1 MPEPNGDARTTVP
14 DDGLPGV
21 RMRFE
26 ARVGLAAGAAALVPL
41 VAMLALGQGVVP
53 LTILLVATMPTALL
67 AWWVAGRIARRVRLL
82 AMATARVGQG
92 DLAVRVRP
100 RGNDEVDA
108 LMRSFNGMVDELQQ
122 SRSRI
127 AYLERIG
134 AWQQFAQRLAHE
146 IKNPLTPIQL
156 AIQEVAKKYDG
167 GDASFAHT
175 LATARE
181 VIEEEVETLRR
192 LVAAFTD
199 FGRLPDVK
207 LLDGDLAEFVRD
219 AGESHEFL
227 AEAAGTARDASTPVR
242 VEFAPGEAP
251 LPVRLD
257 RILLRRVLDNLVK
270 NAVQAGAHVVWVRAE
285 TRDNI
290 ALLTVED
297 DGPGVSEEA
306 RAHVFDPYFT
316 THKEGTGLGLAI
328 VRKIALDHGGDVS
341 VESRPGGGARFIVAL
356 PEASG
361 SSPRRV
367 SLVTFSGIE
376 RVELPRPKTSDNS
389 E

>member
-1 MPEPNGDARTTVP
+1 VT
-14 DDGLPGV
+14 DGAEIRPADLPREKVPGV
-21 RMRFE
+21 RMQFE

-41 VAMLALGQGVVP
+41 AAMLALGQGPVP
-53 LTILLVATMPTALL
+53 LGILLVATVPTAML
-67 AWWVAGRIARRVRLL
+67 AWWVARRIARRVRLL
-82 AMATARVGQG
+82 AVATSRVAQG
-92 DLAVRVRP
+92 DLSVRVRP

-108 LMRSFNGMVDELQQ
+108 LMRAFNAMVEEMQQ

-127 AYLERIG
+127 AYLQRIG

-167 GDASFAHT
+167 ADPAFAHT

-192 LVAAFTD
+192 LVAAFTE

-207 LLDGDLAEFVRD
+207 LLPGDLSEFVRD

-227 AEAAGTARDASTPVR
+227 AEAAGTPRDAPPPVH
-242 VEFAPGEAP
+242 VEFATGDAA

-270 NAVQAGAHVVWVRAE
+270 NAVQAGARNVWVRAE
-285 TRDNI
+285 SHGDAA
-290 ALLTVED
+290 ALVVDD
-297 DGPGVSEEA
+297 DGPGVPESS

-316 THKEGTGLGLAI
+316 TRQEGTGLGLAI
-328 VRKIALDHGGDVS
+328 VRKIALDHGGDVA
-341 VESRPGGGARFIVAL
+341 VEGRAGGGARFVVML
-356 PEASG
+356 PTAG
-361 SSPRRV
+361 GGTPQRV
-367 SLVTFSGIE
+367 SLVTFRGVEPIE
-376 RVELPRPKTSDNS
+376 MPPAPGDRDEK
-389 E
+389 